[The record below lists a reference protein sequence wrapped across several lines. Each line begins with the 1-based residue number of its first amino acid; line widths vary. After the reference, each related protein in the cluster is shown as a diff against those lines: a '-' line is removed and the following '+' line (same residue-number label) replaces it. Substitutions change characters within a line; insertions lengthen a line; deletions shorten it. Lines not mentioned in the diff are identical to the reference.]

1 MVCEKTGIPGHAAL
15 LGMNMRNTSNIL
27 IHCLLITLVI
37 IWILPVYSSL
47 IAAFKSVDEFAR
59 TPFYSIPEQF
69 TFLENIQLTLS
80 QYRLHVHLFSSALYT
95 VAGALLAIL
104 FSSMAAYS
112 LIRLKPKFNFLLFL
126 IIYSGTIFPFQMY
139 LIPLHKMFNSL
150 SLYNTKAGLIMIY
163 SAITIPFSLFVYRG
177 FFTTI
182 PKSIED
188 AAIID
193 GCGPV
198 AAFLRIFMP
207 QAAAPTAVVAL
218 FQMSWIWNDL
228 LFGLVLSRSE
238 KVRPIMVGMAA
249 MSGVGGGSR
258 ALQMSGVVLTSIP
271 TILLFVLL
279 KKYFIKGMS
288 TVASMK

>member
-1 MVCEKTGIPGHAAL
+1 M
-15 LGMNMRNTSNIL
+15 MRNKGNLFIQSIL
-27 IHCLLITLVI
+27 ILLVI
-37 IWILPVYSSL
+37 LWILPIYSSL
-47 IAAFKSVDEFAR
+47 LAAFKSVDEFSR
-59 TPFYSIPEQF
+59 TPFYSFPDKFAFFQ
-69 TFLENIQLTLS
+69 NIKLTLS
-80 QYRLHVHLFSSALYT
+80 EYRLHVHLFSSALYA
-95 VAGALLAIL
+95 VLGAFLAII

-112 LIRLKPKFNFLLFL
+112 LIRLKPRFNFLLFV

-139 LIPLHKMFNSL
+139 LIPLHKLFNL
-150 SLYNTKAGLIMIY
+150 LNLYDTRQGLVLIY
-163 SAITIPFSLFVYRG
+163 TAITIPFSLFVYRG

-193 GCGPV
+193 GCGPLM
-198 AAFLRIFMP
+198 AFTRIFLP

-238 KVRPIMVGMAA
+238 NVRPIMVGMAA

-258 ALQMSGVVLTSIP
+258 ALQMSGVLMTSIP
-271 TILLFVLL
+271 TVFLFILL
-279 KKYFIKGMS
+279 KKYFISGMS
-288 TVASMK
+288 AVTSMK